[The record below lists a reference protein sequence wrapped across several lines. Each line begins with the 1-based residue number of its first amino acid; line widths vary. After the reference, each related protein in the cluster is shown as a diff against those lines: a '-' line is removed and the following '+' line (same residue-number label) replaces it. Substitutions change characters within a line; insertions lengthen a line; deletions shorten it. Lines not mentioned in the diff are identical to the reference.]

1 MTFGVNTLIDTIAP
15 ILIGRLA
22 VDLCPRV
29 DSALIVGVDVV
40 YEDIESAAN
49 FAAEC
54 AWTLPRFNLG
64 CEPQHD
70 ETFLQLYLPMHDCAI
85 LIGHPQAY
93 FKAKSFDQ
101 PIYGGPNIVIKEVGS
116 DSGHVMRGI

>member
-1 MTFGVNTLIDTIAP
+1 MTLGINTLVDAIAP

-29 DSALIVGVDVV
+29 DGALIVGVDVV

-64 CEPQHD
+64 RQPQHD
-70 ETFLQLYLPMHDCAI
+70 EAVLQLYLPMHDCAI
-85 LIGHPQAY
+85 LIGHPEAD
-93 FKAKSFDQ
+93 FEAKSLNQ
-101 PIYGGPNIVIKEVGS
+101 PIYRGGDVIVKEMGS